1 MSDPNRPPARPVDIV
16 LAPSNEVLVS
26 WSDGH
31 ASVYDAAFLRKECPC
46 ATCRDERERPKAPE
60 PPKGALKMYPG
71 KWVDKVEPTRLEYV
85 GNYALGI
92 VWNDGHQSGI
102 YSFRF
107 LRELCPCDE
116 CRARAAAAAAEPAGG
131 APSA

>member
-1 MSDPNRPPARPVDIV
+1 MNERPPARPVDIV
-16 LAPSNEVLVS
+16 LAPSNEILVS

-31 ASVYDAAFLRKECPC
+31 ASVYDAGYLRKECPC

-60 PPKGALKMYPG
+60 VKGALKMYPG
-71 KWVDKVEPTRLEYV
+71 KFVDRVEPTRLEYV

-116 CRARAAAAAAEPAGG
+116 CGAARRAA
-131 APSA
+131 SSSS